1 MKSISVGSGFWST
14 VKIFSSMSVAKGG
27 DVNQRYRPKIIAR
40 SHLGDQIMTEK
51 TFSILI
57 YPDDQDEN
65 GTHCVPLSVRQP
77 ESKRLN
83 LGDLQISPYHRLQ
96 LHHHLHHPEQDKAWQ
111 RRCELSKGLVSQSLS
126 SERTRERERLAHKAL
141 GLLLSAQSACS
152 KFDSYKRKQLVSV
165 LLYGE
170 H

>member
-57 YPDDQDEN
+57 YPDDQDEDA
-65 GTHCVPLSVRQP
+65 THCVPLSVRQP

-83 LGDLQISPYHRLQ
+83 LGHLQISPDHR
-96 LHHHLHHPEQDKAWQ
+96 LHHHLQLHLCHQLRHYLHHHLQHPE
-111 RRCELSKGLVSQSLS
+111 
-126 SERTRERERLAHKAL
+126 
-141 GLLLSAQSACS
+141 
-152 KFDSYKRKQLVSV
+152 
-165 LLYGE
+165 
-170 H
+170 

>member
-1 MKSISVGSGFWST
+1 
-14 VKIFSSMSVAKGG
+14 
-27 DVNQRYRPKIIAR
+27 
-40 SHLGDQIMTEK
+40 MTEK

-57 YPDDQDEN
+57 YPDDQDEDA
-65 GTHCVPLSVRQP
+65 THCVPLSVRQP

-83 LGDLQISPYHRLQ
+83 LGDLQISPYHR

-126 SERTRERERLAHKAL
+126 SERARERLAHKAL

-152 KFDSYKRKQLVSV
+152 KFDSYNRKQLVSV